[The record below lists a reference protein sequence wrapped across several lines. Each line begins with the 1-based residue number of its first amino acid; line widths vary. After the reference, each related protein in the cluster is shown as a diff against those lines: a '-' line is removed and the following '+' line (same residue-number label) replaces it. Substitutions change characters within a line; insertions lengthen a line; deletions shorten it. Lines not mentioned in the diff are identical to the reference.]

1 RLSLSPNT
9 PTDELDL
16 RDDQY
21 TQLSSDD
28 VRKYIPLFIEEDKEY
43 GENLR
48 QWIQVRNIDQ
58 VHFVDIVAAKSEN
71 NFMYLRYVLEA
82 IAEGFYQ
89 DEKLEELPA
98 GLQGYYESHWR
109 IMGMTKKPLPKDK
122 IKIIYFI
129 CFAEE
134 AISDDLIAEHSKQS
148 KLKVLEVL
156 RDWTQ
161 FLQIQKQENNQPN
174 LYRFY
179 HESFR
184 DFLQKQDIVKAA
196 GVTLSAIKK
205 EISNNISEGLY
216 D

>member
-1 RLSLSPNT
+1 
-9 PTDELDL
+9 
-16 RDDQY
+16 
-21 TQLSSDD
+21 
-28 VRKYIPLFIEEDKEY
+28 
-43 GENLR
+43 
-48 QWIQVRNIDQ
+48 
-58 VHFVDIVAAKSEN
+58 
-71 NFMYLRYVLEA
+71 MYLRYVLEA

-89 DEKLEELPA
+89 DEKLEELPK
-98 GLQGYYESHWR
+98 GLEGYYESHWR